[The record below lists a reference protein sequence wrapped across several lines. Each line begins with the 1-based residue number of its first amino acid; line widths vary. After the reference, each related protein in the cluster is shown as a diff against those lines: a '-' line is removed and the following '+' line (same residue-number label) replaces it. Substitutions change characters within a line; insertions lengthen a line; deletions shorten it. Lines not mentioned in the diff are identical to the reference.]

1 VVFRIDNTLLACAQA
16 TGVIEPCTGPA
27 AQRAAAVRLGGGVVP
42 VDCGYVNREPQH

>member
-16 TGVIEPCTGPA
+16 AGVVEPCTGPA